1 MFKHNR
7 PVNDAG
13 PPYSIELAPDFRFFP
28 AFALGIPKLK

>member
-13 PPYSIELAPDFRFFP
+13 LPYSIELASDFRFFP
-28 AFALGIPKLK
+28 AFALGALKLK